1 MLKNGV
7 QSVRTLRCTP
17 FFGAKPLICFDGG
30 YEEPMGFE
38 FATAARV
45 VFGNGCLSRLGEL
58 AAPFG
63 KRVLLVG
70 GAGVE
75 CFKHARQLIGEGG
88 FQVVISQVPGEPT
101 LDLVRAGTNLARSS
115 ECEFVVAIG
124 GGSAIDTG
132 KAIAALAANA
142 GDVLDYL
149 EVIGQARALE
159 RPGLPFIAIPT
170 TAGTGSEV
178 TRNAVIGSPAHGVK
192 ASLRSPAMLAKVA
205 LVDPELTYTLPPNQ
219 TAACGMDALT
229 QLIEPFTCNQPSPI
243 VDALCV
249 DGIRLAAR
257 NLATAYQDGKNPLAR
272 EAMSLASLYGG
283 MALANARLGAVHG
296 FAAPIGGARP
306 APHGAVCAR
315 MLPVV
320 MEVNIKSLREREP
333 NSPCIERYRQVARL
347 VTGDGLA
354 EPEAGVHW
362 IYNLRE
368 QLMIPPLSSYGFTQG
383 DIADLV
389 EKASQAS
396 SIKGNPLKLTRQEM
410 EHILLQSL

>member
-1 MLKNGV
+1 
-7 QSVRTLRCTP
+7 
-17 FFGAKPLICFDGG
+17 
-30 YEEPMGFE
+30 MGFE

-45 VFGNGCLSRLGEL
+45 VFGNGSLSKLGEL
-58 AAPFG
+58 TGAFG

-70 GAGVE
+70 GAGVDCIE
-75 CFKHARQLIGEGG
+75 HARRLIGERG
-88 FQVVISQVPGEPT
+88 FQVVVFQVPGEPT
-101 LDLVRAGTNLARSS
+101 LDLVRAGTDLARNS

-124 GGSAIDTG
+124 GGSTIDTG

-149 EVIGQARALE
+149 EVIGQGKALE
-159 RPGLPFIAIPT
+159 RSGLPFVAIPT

-205 LVDPELTYTLPPNQ
+205 IIDPELTYTLPPAQ
-219 TAACGMDALT
+219 TAASGMDALT

-257 NLATAYQDGKNPLAR
+257 NLETAYQDGKNPLAR

-320 MEVNIKSLREREP
+320 MDTNIKALREREP
-333 NSPCIERYRQVARL
+333 NSPYLERYRRVAGL
-347 VTGDGLA
+347 VTGDDLA
-354 EPEAGVHW
+354 EPEAGVNW

-368 QLMIPPLSSYGFTQG
+368 QLEIPPLSSYGFTNR

-396 SIKGNPLKLTRQEM
+396 SMKGNALKLTRQEM
-410 EHILLQSL
+410 EQILAQSL

>member
-1 MLKNGV
+1 
-7 QSVRTLRCTP
+7 
-17 FFGAKPLICFDGG
+17 
-30 YEEPMGFE
+30 MGFE

-45 VFGNGCLSRLGEL
+45 VFGNGSLSKLGEL
-58 AAPFG
+58 TGAFG

-70 GAGVE
+70 GAGVDCIE
-75 CFKHARQLIGEGG
+75 HARRLIGERG
-88 FQVVISQVPGEPT
+88 FQVVVFQVPGEPT
-101 LDLVRAGTNLARSS
+101 LDLVRAGTDLARNS

-124 GGSAIDTG
+124 GGSTIDTG

-149 EVIGQARALE
+149 EVIGQGKALE
-159 RPGLPFIAIPT
+159 RAGLPFVAIPT

-205 LVDPELTYTLPPNQ
+205 IIDPELTYTLPPAQ
-219 TAACGMDALT
+219 TAASGMDALT

-243 VDALCV
+243 VDALCD

-320 MEVNIKSLREREP
+320 METNIKALREREP
-333 NSPCIERYRQVARL
+333 NSPYLERYRRVAGL
-347 VTGDGLA
+347 VTGDDLA
-354 EPEAGVHW
+354 EPEAGVNW
-362 IYNLRE
+362 IYSLRE
-368 QLMIPPLSSYGFTQG
+368 QLEIPPLSSYGFTNG

-396 SIKGNPLKLTRQEM
+396 SMKGNALKLTRQEM
-410 EHILLQSL
+410 EQILAQSL